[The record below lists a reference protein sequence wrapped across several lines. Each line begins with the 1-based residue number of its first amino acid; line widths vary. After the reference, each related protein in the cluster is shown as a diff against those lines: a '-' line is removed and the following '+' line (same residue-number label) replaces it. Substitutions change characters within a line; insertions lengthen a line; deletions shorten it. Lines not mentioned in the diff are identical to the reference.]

1 MSQPP
6 SSCPRCSAPLLAT
19 DEVCPFCGYTLS
31 VEPMPDAAPPPP
43 LEAELDR
50 GPPPLES
57 VPPERQPSPRPSPV
71 VGGTDPDVGSVATES
86 PPWER
91 WRQFGFFRAFWL
103 TWRDSAFRPV
113 PFFRRLP
120 PRGGY
125 GSPLGFA
132 VIVTV
137 FGLFFSFYWNTVQE
151 AVTGTLEQGL
161 AMELIGGFV
170 ALLFGLALVVPLY
183 VGLLFVSVAVI
194 HVGFLIVG
202 AGRRGYEATFRAVA
216 YASGPAAFSVFPFF
230 GPLLSLVWGMVLVY
244 LGVREV
250 QRTTNARATL
260 GFLIPFL
267 AVLVLVVF
275 LSVLLALAL
284 GSLGLEPAA

>member
-1 MSQPP
+1 
-6 SSCPRCSAPLLAT
+6 
-19 DEVCPFCGYTLS
+19 
-31 VEPMPDAAPPPP
+31 
-43 LEAELDR
+43 
-50 GPPPLES
+50 
-57 VPPERQPSPRPSPV
+57 
-71 VGGTDPDVGSVATES
+71 
-86 PPWER
+86 
-91 WRQFGFFRAFWL
+91 
-103 TWRDSAFRPV
+103 
-113 PFFRRLP
+113 
-120 PRGGY
+120 
-125 GSPLGFA
+125 

-194 HVGFLIVG
+194 HVGFLVVG

-244 LGVREV
+244 IGVREV

-260 GFLIPFL
+260 GFLIPVL